1 MDDAWSAVASLG
13 PFLAFVAVFVT
24 ILLMIRLSRRVSRGS
39 ESAGPRESERPTPV
53 GLRQTPWEVEAID
66 RQLGSRRDSPAR
78 RDLVATVNRLSA
90 AALQHGA
97 INEHIPKLPIDAD
110 NDRIASVIAR
120 LESRMEL
127 EDR

>member
-1 MDDAWSAVASLG
+1 MDEFWSAVVSLG
-13 PFLAFVAVFVT
+13 PFLAFVAFVVV
-24 ILLMIRLSRRVSRGS
+24 IVLMIRLSRRVSRGS
-39 ESAGPRESERPTPV
+39 ESAGPRQTARPTPV
-53 GLRQTPWEVEAID
+53 GLRRTPWEVEAID
-66 RQLGSRRDSPAR
+66 RQLQSRPDSPAR

-90 AALQHGA
+90 AARQHGA
-97 INEHIPKLPIDAD
+97 INEQIPKLPINAD